1 VRGNGWKISLALACA
16 WLALVASASA
26 APTWL
31 VPKDIA
37 DPTQSITFP
46 EVAVDAA
53 GNAAAILPRDTGA
66 KTIIEVAERPAGG
79 DWAAPAVLSDPTED
93 ENPTGAHIGLDSA
106 GDAVAVWAS
115 FGAHGAVIRTAL
127 RPAGGDWSE
136 AEDLSVEGGGAPQL
150 AMNAAGDAVAV
161 WTGFNGIDEVIWAA
175 TWSAGG
181 DWSTPT
187 EIPAGGELGGLPRVA
202 IDAAGNAL
210 AIWERL
216 SDGVIRAALR
226 PAGGDWSTPED
237 VSAAGESGQAPRI
250 AMNAAGTAVAAW
262 TNNSGDP
269 GVRAAVH
276 PPGGDWSA
284 PEDVSAAGEDTD
296 DPEVAIDESGYAFAI
311 WPRVVSGNR
320 NLRAAMLPSGG
331 EWSNPED
338 ISAEAEAFQSYDLE
352 VSSVAG
358 VVATWTLGVSA
369 TDHRVQAAVRPP
381 GGDWSGPEDLSLP
394 GEDAGLPSLAFD
406 ATGDA
411 VAIWGHKAGGAYV
424 VQGSGYD
431 YSAPRLNALQIPT
444 TGTVGEPV
452 SFAVSPFDVF
462 PLGTT
467 SWAFGDGSQAAVG
480 NIVSHV
486 YAVPGSYPVTVS
498 AFDASGNVSTQT
510 GTIAIAAAPNQP
522 PPPPPPPPR
531 PIQLSLRIE
540 KEPLGMLMRTRSLRV
555 AASVNEA
562 ANVTLSGRAKLKVG
576 AKGKAQTRLVPVFAT
591 KRVRISPAVEGR
603 VTLSLSKQG
612 RKALESLSRVMIV
625 IAGEARDDA
634 GGTATKTTAHT
645 LRAAGVN

>member
-16 WLALVASASA
+16 SLALAASASA

-31 VPKDIA
+31 APKEIA
-37 DPTQSITFP
+37 EPTQTITFP

-53 GNAAAILPRDTGA
+53 GNAVAILPRDTGS
-66 KTIIEVAERPAGG
+66 KTIVEVAERRAGD
-79 DWAAPAVLSDPTED
+79 DWAAPVILSDPAEN
-93 ENPTGAHIGLDSA
+93 ENPSGAHIGLDGA

-115 FGAHGAVIRTAL
+115 FGGHGAVIRTAV

-136 AEDLSVEGGGAPQL
+136 AEDLSVEGGGMPQF

-161 WTGFNGIDEVIWAA
+161 WTGFNGTSEVIWAA
-175 TWSAGG
+175 TRSAGSG
-181 DWSTPT
+181 WSTPT
-187 EIPAGGELGGLPRVA
+187 EIPAGGELGWLPRVA
-202 IDAAGNAL
+202 IDAAGD
-210 AIWERL
+210 AIAVWQRPG
-216 SDGVIRAALR
+216 DGVVRAAMR
-226 PAGGDWSTPED
+226 PAGGDWSAPED

-250 AMNAAGTAVAAW
+250 AMNAAGAAVAAW
-262 TNNSGDP
+262 NDNSGDP
-269 GVRAAVH
+269 SVRAAMR

-296 DPEVAIDESGYAFAI
+296 DPAVAIDESGDAFAI

-331 EWSNPED
+331 EWWDPED
-338 ISAEAEAFQSYDLE
+338 ISAEAGTFQSYNLE
-352 VSSVAG
+352 VSAVAG
-358 VVATWTLGVSA
+358 VVAAWTRGVSA
-369 TDHRVQAAVRPP
+369 TDHQVEAAVRPP
-381 GGDWSGPEDLSLP
+381 GGGWSGPEDLSLP

-431 YSAPRLNALQIPT
+431 YSGPRLDALLIPAI
-444 TGTVGEPV
+444 GTAGEPV

-462 PLGTT
+462 SLGAT
-467 SWAFGDGSQAAVG
+467 SWAFGDGSQIAVG
-480 NIVSHV
+480 NTVSHV
-486 YAVPGSYPVTVS
+486 YAAPGNYPVTVS
-498 AFDASGNVSTQT
+498 ALDASGNASTQT
-510 GTIAIAAAPNQP
+510 ETIVIAAAPTQP
-522 PPPPPPPPR
+522 PPPRR
-531 PIQLSLRIE
+531 PIELSLRVE
-540 KEPLGMLMRTRSLRV
+540 KETLGKLVRTGSLRV

-562 ANVTLSGRAKLKVG
+562 ANVALSGRAKLKVG
-576 AKGKAQTRLVPVFAT
+576 AKGKAQTRLVPVFT
-591 KRVRISPAVEGR
+591 PKTVRISPAVEGK

-612 RKALESLSRVMIV
+612 RKALESLSQVRIV
-625 IAGEARDDA
+625 ITGEARDDA
-634 GGTATKTTAHT
+634 GGTATKTTAHA